1 MHSFWVVWLLFA
13 DIYALEVTSSG
24 FLYGGKAMWWDTDVG
39 LIPRFTDIILVPW
52 NCPQWGSYSN
62 QFHKPGVFF
71 ERVLLVVETFTS
83 HHWAAEMLGRTGQ
96 LHRWSAKGKAKEW
109 CEGFWSE
116 TVAGKFCPWGMWGV
130 ERWGGQADQGTAFSR
145 RHVCLRL
152 WEGKRD
158 RSRDGGACG
167 THRLSLWVLCLV
179 TWCLQP

>member
-83 HHWAAEMLGRTGQ
+83 HHLGSRDAGKNWAIAQMECKGQGQGMVWGFLVWDSRWQVLPVRDVGCGTMGRTGWPGDCFLQ
-96 LHRWSAKGKAKEW
+96 EACLSQALRGKEGSVQGWWS
-109 CEGFWSE
+109 
-116 TVAGKFCPWGMWGV
+116 MWHS
-130 ERWGGQADQGTAFSR
+130 QA
-145 RHVCLRL
+145 
-152 WEGKRD
+152 
-158 RSRDGGACG
+158 
-167 THRLSLWVLCLV
+167 
-179 TWCLQP
+179 